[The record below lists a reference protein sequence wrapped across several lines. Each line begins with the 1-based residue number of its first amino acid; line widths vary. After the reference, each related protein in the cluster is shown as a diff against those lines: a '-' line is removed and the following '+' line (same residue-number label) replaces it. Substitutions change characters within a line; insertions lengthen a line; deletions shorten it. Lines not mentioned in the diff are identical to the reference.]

1 MKTILLLI
9 LMCFRVAFASDS
21 VYVLFVY
28 GSKPKV
34 NTESKWLGGIH
45 GGHVSVSYNQAFI
58 SFVPHDGV
66 RIFPRQSVNSAFV
79 METDGDFI
87 FDTSRSRYMLLAFE
101 IDSIQKH
108 TLDSICRSKLDSAGY
123 EYAFFG
129 MRCASAAY
137 DLLSVAGILPKMK
150 RSKMIFKYFYPKLL
164 RKQLLKKVKKENAR
178 IVYRPGRK
186 SRKWEKD

>member
-1 MKTILLLI
+1 MKTICVVFLFLS
-9 LMCFRVAFASDS
+9 FSAFASDS

-34 NTESKWLGGIH
+34 NTESNWFGGIH

-58 SFVPHDGV
+58 SFVPHNGV
-66 RIFPRQSVNSAFV
+66 RVFPRRTVNSAFV

-87 FDTSRSRYMLLAFE
+87 FDTARSRYLLLAFE
-101 IDSIQKH
+101 IDSNQRL
-108 TLDSICRSKLDSAGY
+108 TLDSICRSRLDSAEY

-137 DLLSVAGILPKMK
+137 DLLSAAEILPKMK
-150 RSKMIFKYFYPKLL
+150 RRHMVFKFFYPKLL
-164 RKQLLKKVKKENAR
+164 RKRLIKKAKKENAR
-178 IVYRPGRK
+178 IFYRPGRK
-186 SRKWEKD
+186 SRKWERD

>member
-1 MKTILLLI
+1 MKTICVFF
-9 LMCFRVAFASDS
+9 CFISFSAIASDS

-34 NTESKWLGGIH
+34 NTESNWLGGIH
-45 GGHVSVSYNQAFI
+45 GGHVSVSYNRAYI
-58 SFVPHDGV
+58 SFVPNKGV
-66 RIFPRQSVNSAFV
+66 RVFPRRSVNSAFI

-87 FDTSRSRYMLLAFE
+87 FDTARSRYLLLAFE
-101 IDSIQKH
+101 IDSIQKVK
-108 TLDSICRSKLDSAGY
+108 LDSICLSRLDSAEY

-137 DLLSVAGILPKMK
+137 DLLSAAEILPKMK
-150 RSKMIFKYFYPKLL
+150 RRHMVFKFFYPKLL
-164 RKQLLKKVKKENAR
+164 RKRLLKKAKKENAR
-178 IVYRPGRK
+178 IFYRPGRK

>member
-1 MKTILLLI
+1 MKTIFFLFVVHCQA
-9 LMCFRVAFASDS
+9 MFAADS

-45 GGHVSVSYNQAFI
+45 GGHVSVSYNKAFI

-66 RIFPRQSVNSAFV
+66 RLFPRQSVNSVFAV
-79 METDGDFI
+79 ESDGDFI
-87 FDTSRSRYMLLAFE
+87 FDTSRSRYLLLAFE
-101 IDSIQKH
+101 IDSIQKN
-108 TLDSICRSKLDSAGY
+108 TLDSICKSKLDSAGY

-137 DLLSVAGILPKMK
+137 DLLSVAGTVPPIR
-150 RSKMIFKYFYPKLL
+150 RSKMMFKFFYPKLL
-164 RKQLLKKVKKENAR
+164 RKKLLKKAEKENAR
-178 IVYRPGRK
+178 IFYRPGRK

>member
-1 MKTILLLI
+1 MKTICLI
-9 LMCFRVAFASDS
+9 ILFYFRAALASDS

-34 NTESKWLGGIH
+34 NTESNWLGGIH
-45 GGHVSVSYNQAFI
+45 GGHVSVSYDKAFI

-66 RIFPRQSVNSAFV
+66 RIFPRRSVNSAFV
-79 METDGDFI
+79 LETDGDFI
-87 FDTSRSRYMLLAFE
+87 FDTSRSRYLLLAFE
-101 IDSIQKH
+101 IDSIQRQ
-108 TLDSICRSKLDSAGY
+108 TLDSICRSKLDTAGY

-137 DLLSVAGILPKMK
+137 DLLSVAGVLPKMK
-150 RSKMIFKYFYPKLL
+150 RSKMVFKFFYPKLL
-164 RKQLLKKVKKENAR
+164 RKKLLKKAKKENAR
-178 IVYRPGRK
+178 IFYRPGRK